1 MQIITKHPLTVA
13 FIITERPDH
22 RVPGFCKCSDLR
34 RIIRVDSKILCD
46 LSGRLIETEIKQSCD
61 QVDHI
66 TLRSASEA
74 VIEVRIE
81 LKAWMAVIVEE
92 TPGHVMAGHGKPV
105 CPGSLRHA
113 DTCFNSFKKVHSA
126 FPPSELFGF
135 FILVSYTEKMPGSLK
150 MRRFWDL
157 EEAER
162 VKIAKMQSR
171 PDYGTVICV
180 R

>member
-1 MQIITKHPLTVA
+1 M
-13 FIITERPDH
+13 
-22 RVPGFCKCSDLR
+22 
-34 RIIRVDSKILCD
+34 
-46 LSGRLIETEIKQSCD
+46 
-61 QVDHI
+61 
-66 TLRSASEA
+66 
-74 VIEVRIE
+74 
-81 LKAWMAVIVEE
+81 
-92 TPGHVMAGHGKPV
+92 
-105 CPGSLRHA
+105 
-113 DTCFNSFKKVHSA
+113 VHSA

-135 FILVSYTEKMPGSLK
+135 FILVSYTGKMPGSLK